1 MAPQPQDGA
10 VCQLPREA
18 RRNRKRSSS
27 RAQGR
32 VGLGMTAPFLA
43 LFGMFF
49 LAPLVYS
56 FVLSMHSGGT
66 GAFVGLFNYKVVLSD
81 GQFWSGIQRMV
92 YFGAVQ
98 VTIMIGLAI
107 SLALFLDS
115 PYCVG
120 RKLFALIYFLP
131 YAIPGIL
138 AAIMWGFLLEPNLDS
153 ALKLPHL
160 LGLTAGPVTPLDY
173 RLALYAIMFIVTW
186 EFTGYNMT
194 ILLTSL
200 TNVPQQVLEAAKI
213 DGASELRIATR
224 IKLPM
229 ISRTVMFIAILS
241 VIGSLQL
248 FNEPMILNEI
258 ADTGSSLSPNQI
270 IDTTAF
276 AFGNDPLAATQS
288 IVLALIT
295 VAATVAFY
303 RIVKLRIGSVA
314 ILQRSGR

>member
-1 MAPQPQDGA
+1 
-10 VCQLPREA
+10 
-18 RRNRKRSSS
+18 
-27 RAQGR
+27 
-32 VGLGMTAPFLA
+32 
-43 LFGMFF
+43 
-49 LAPLVYS
+49 
-56 FVLSMHSGGT
+56 
-66 GAFVGLFNYKVVLSD
+66 
-81 GQFWSGIQRMV
+81 
-92 YFGAVQ
+92 
-98 VTIMIGLAI
+98 
-107 SLALFLDS
+107 
-115 PYCVG
+115 
-120 RKLFALIYFLP
+120 
-131 YAIPGIL
+131 
-138 AAIMWGFLLEPNLDS
+138 
-153 ALKLPHL
+153 
-160 LGLTAGPVTPLDY
+160 
-173 RLALYAIMFIVTW
+173 
-186 EFTGYNMT
+186 MT